1 MNAYHVMLVHFP
13 IALWSTAALIIA
25 LRAFSDGTLARAA
38 DRILAPMLLLGG
50 LLGACG
56 FVAGLL
62 VWPIEAVA
70 SSPLARNHV
79 LLASWSLGYWL
90 LLALVRWL
98 GGEQVWQ
105 GLWRW
110 TMLGL
115 AGLGMALQTITGT
128 LGGYLA
134 GNPSAVSEVLRR
146 LGWEVFTTFYL
157 PSWLL
162 ILLGVAALALIAL
175 GVAGGRRARAIATE
189 RITPTSGLTVA
200 QK

>member
-1 MNAYHVMLVHFP
+1 MSAYHVMLIHFP

-25 LRAFSDGTLARAA
+25 LRAFSAGPLARAA
-38 DRILAPMLLLGG
+38 DRILAPMLLLGFV
-50 LLGACG
+50 LAAAG

-62 VWPIEAVA
+62 VWPMEAVA

-79 LLASWSLGYWL
+79 LMASWAISYWALLGII
-90 LLALVRWL
+90 RWR
-98 GGEQVWQ
+98 GGEQVWE

-110 TMLGL
+110 TLLGL
-115 AGLGMALQTITGT
+115 AGLGMGLQTITGT

-157 PSWLL
+157 PNW
-162 ILLGVAALALIAL
+162 VLALVLVATVALLAL
-175 GVAGGRRARAIATE
+175 GFAGRRSAPAILPE
-189 RITPTSGLTVA
+189 VA
-200 QK
+200 HEAP